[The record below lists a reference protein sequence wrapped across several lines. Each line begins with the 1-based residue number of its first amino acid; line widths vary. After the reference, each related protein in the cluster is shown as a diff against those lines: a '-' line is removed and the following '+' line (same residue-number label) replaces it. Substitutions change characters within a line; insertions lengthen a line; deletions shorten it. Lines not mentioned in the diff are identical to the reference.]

1 MIKGFLIFG
10 ILFSL
15 RAQALVGLESLE
27 SKLAE
32 VNQALL
38 SLKQQTEAQETLYSS
53 SWSEFYPSFNAV
65 GGWAQNKTDELSTDQ
80 KGYVGYIEGRYSLF
94 NGLKDHSILNQKE
107 IDLKLARAEL
117 ESKKRELRLSLIETV
132 SDMIGIHKLQVILEE
147 EYKIT
152 QTQKQM
158 AAKKVS
164 AGLTGSVDNLEF
176 DLRESEIQIE
186 KNQADELHREAHQKL
201 IKLFGEDITD
211 AELDRLDFSSL
222 DELVKLTKQFNIK
235 NNIEYQ
241 KTELALLKGQYEKS
255 EIRSEF
261 LPKLDFTFNAGRLTP
276 SENTPMQFNEY
287 KYGLALTFPL
297 FSGFNTYYK
306 TKSANSQILA
316 AEKNKIQKSIDMTSD
331 FNILNSKIVKL
342 SELYKINDLK
352 YIKSQKYFDLTL
364 AEYKRGVKNSPDL
377 VGATERLFLSKK
389 KKYEILKELEI
400 LKVKL
405 ENLL

>member
-1 MIKGFLIFG
+1 MIKSLLIFG

-15 RAQALVGLESLE
+15 RTQALVGLESLE
-27 SKLAE
+27 SKLVE

-38 SLKQQTEAQETLYSS
+38 SLKEQTEAKETLYSS
-53 SWSEFYPSFNAV
+53 GWSEFYPTFNAV
-65 GGWAQNKTDELSTDQ
+65 GGWAQNKTDELVTDQ
-80 KGYVGYIEGRYSLF
+80 KGYVGYISGRYSLF
-94 NGLKDHSILNQKE
+94 NGLKDISVLNQKN
-107 IDLKLARAEL
+107 IDLKLARIEL
-117 ESKKRELRLSLIETV
+117 ESKKRELRLSLTETL
-132 SDMIGIHKLQVILEE
+132 SDMIGLHKLQAILEE

-186 KNQADELHREAHQKL
+186 RNQVDELHTEAHQKL
-201 IKLFGEDITD
+201 IKLFGEDIAD
-211 AELDRLDFSSL
+211 AELDRLDFNSA
-222 DELVKLTKQFNIK
+222 DELVKITKQFDVK

-241 KTELALLKGQYEKS
+241 KTELARLRSQHDKS

-261 LPKLDFTFNAGRLTP
+261 LPKLDFTLDIGRLTP
-276 SENTPMQFNEY
+276 SENTTMQFNEY
-287 KYGLALTFPL
+287 KYGLALTVPL

-306 TKSANSQILA
+306 TKSANSLILA
-316 AEKNKIQKSIDMTSD
+316 AEKNKTQKNLDMTSD
-331 FNILNSKIVKL
+331 FNILKNKIAKL
-342 SELYKINDLK
+342 SELYKLNEIK
-352 YIKSQKYFDLTL
+352 YTNSQKYFDLTL

-377 VGATERLFLSKK
+377 VGATERLFSSKK
-389 KKYEILKELEI
+389 KKYEILKDLEI
-400 LKVKL
+400 LKVRL